1 VFIHVEDALTSNP
14 LINFFRP
21 ALDLPP
27 LGEAVSLRAGACFS
41 PMTLASGPKQS
52 VLIGSRRKQL
62 RPGVWPALA
71 DSSAALL
78 KGNSRS

>member
-1 VFIHVEDALTSNP
+1 VFIQVEDALTSNL

-21 ALDLPP
+21 ALDLPL
-27 LGEAVSLRAGACFS
+27 LGEAVSLRAGPCFL

-52 VLIGSRRKQL
+52 VLTGSRRKQL
-62 RPGVWPALA
+62 RTGIWPALA
-71 DSSAALL
+71 DSSAAPL